1 LSELLHRREEIQDF
15 RVNLKIKKWRNGEMK
30 KKAMIVVLVSVFALV
45 GLLGSVAQAV
55 WYTCSISYVGS
66 TGTGYLVEATDTAA
80 QPAFTKALF
89 VLDPYSGKGKEMY
102 AAALTAFAN
111 STNCQLFVDTFTPY
125 SIAWGC
131 LATK

>member
-1 LSELLHRREEIQDF
+1 
-15 RVNLKIKKWRNGEMK
+15 MK
-30 KKAMIVVLVSVFALV
+30 KKAMIVVLVTVFALV
-45 GLLGSVAQAV
+45 GLLGGVAQAA

-66 TGTGYLVEATDTAA
+66 TGTGYLVEATDTAVP
-80 QPAFTKALF
+80 PAFTKVLF
-89 VLDPYSGKGKEMY
+89 VLDPYSGNGKELY

-111 STNCQLFVDTFTPY
+111 SNYVQLFVDTFTPY